1 MKLKAIGLLFTA
13 ASLIACFDTSTDNET
28 TTVSCDI
35 KSGLYNLND
44 NHTCYESTDA
54 NVAKSICDSTKM
66 MFDHLDS
73 MRTELL
79 NNKGINI
86 EDLTIEAI
94 TALPPEF
101 RVLFQIGETKIGS
114 GCPSG
119 YTNKCKRDNGEAY
132 YYDDKYA
139 NISCDEI

>member
-1 MKLKAIGLLFTA
+1 MKLKAIGILFTA
-13 ASLIACFDTSTDNET
+13 VSLIACFDTSTDSEPT
-28 TTVSCDI
+28 VVSCDV

-79 NNKGINI
+79 NDKGINI